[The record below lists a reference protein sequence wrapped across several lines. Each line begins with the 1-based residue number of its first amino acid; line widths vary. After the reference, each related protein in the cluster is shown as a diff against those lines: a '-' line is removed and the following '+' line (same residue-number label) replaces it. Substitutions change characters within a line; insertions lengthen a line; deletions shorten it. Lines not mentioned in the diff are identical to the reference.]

1 MSKAWKVVVGA
12 VGVQNCRPGRCWC
25 LSEAGAAAVWCRAI
39 CKLHLGEHCCL
50 VFACFHGGYR
60 QWFPCKLESMQ
71 FGNSMSNTSHILGLH
86 ENDLFY
92 GMIQMALVLVRMV
105 ITGSLPVE
113 STSPQAKMGRSLR
126 SCT

>member
-1 MSKAWKVVVGA
+1 MSKARKVVVGA
-12 VGVQNCRPGRCWC
+12 VGVQNCRPGRCRC
-25 LSEAGAAAVWCRAI
+25 LPEAGAAAVRCKAI
-39 CKLHLGEHCCL
+39 CKLRLGEHCYL
-50 VFACFHGGYR
+50 VFGCFHGGHR
-60 QWFPCKLESMQ
+60 QWFACKLESMQ

-92 GMIQMALVLVRMV
+92 GKIQMALVLVRMV
-105 ITGSLPVE
+105 ITVSLPTE